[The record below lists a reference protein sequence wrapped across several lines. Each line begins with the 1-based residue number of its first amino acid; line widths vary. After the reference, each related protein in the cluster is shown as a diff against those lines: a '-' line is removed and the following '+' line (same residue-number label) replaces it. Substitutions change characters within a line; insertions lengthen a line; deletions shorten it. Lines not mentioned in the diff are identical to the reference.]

1 MPCRFVD
8 FTYSFYIAAYFA
20 LSRAN
25 SDTYVWGIDNKWLSD
40 KEKEKLK
47 EINKPDT
54 RKGNVKDNT
63 LRKEANFYQLFFEK
77 PINFIA
83 AVNSE
88 RHNIRLRFQK
98 GLLVGPSN
106 IEETFEENLKGM
118 SFDIEELRKNVVRIK
133 IENKTR
139 GDAIRH
145 LSQMNISSGTL
156 FPELS
161 EFVSGLRDYIYLRR
175 TYDQWD
181 LDNVFKCAKKT

>member
-1 MPCRFVD
+1 M
-8 FTYSFYIAAYFA
+8 
-20 LSRAN
+20 SRAN